1 MGNGG
6 KVREQ
11 QRARELRA
19 EAWTLLDIARELG
32 VSKSSVSL
40 WVRDVEFV
48 PKPRNRGHGSMRPHP
63 LQVAKLAEI
72 ERCQREG
79 LKRVGVLSEREFL
92 VLGAALYAG
101 EGTKRGSSLCFANS
115 DPRLIWTF
123 VTWLRRFFE
132 VDESKFRIKLYLHEG
147 LDLEAA
153 IAFWSNL
160 TGIGAELFGSR
171 IAPLPIQP
179 SASRSTSWGAQASS
193 TTPVPH
199 SAVSW
204 ASWRRYLREEP
215 FRGSSAGSS
224 E

>member
-19 EAWTLLDIARELG
+19 ESWTLLDIARELG

-40 WVRDVEFV
+40 WVRDVDFV
-48 PKPRNRGHGSMRPHP
+48 PKPRNRGHGSMKPHP
-63 LQVAKLAEI
+63 LHVAKLAEI

-79 LKRVGVLSEREFL
+79 LERVGVLSEREFL

-101 EGTKRGSSLCFANS
+101 EGSKRGSSLCFANS

-160 TGIGAELFGSR
+160 TGIGAELFGKPYRAVADPTIRKSKH
-171 IAPLPIQP
+171 IMGCPGVVYY
-179 SASRSTSWGAQASS
+179 SSS
-193 TTPVPH
+193 TF
-199 SAVSW
+199 
-204 ASWRRYLREEP
+204 RRVMGIVEAISS
-215 FRGSSAGSS
+215 RGAIPG
-224 E
+224 